1 MAEAALR
8 GQFLQDGNQIFFET
22 VLNVLNPPEDLIVP
36 ESAGELLAGRS
47 MNAINQ
53 AAVEG
58 VIAAHVAT
66 GVPIIKL
73 DIPAL
78 TPHCF
83 GQLVY
88 FFETACALSGYL
100 NGVNPFDQPGVES
113 YKTEM
118 RKVLQSK

>member
-1 MAEAALR
+1 
-8 GQFLQDGNQIFFET
+8 
-22 VLNVLNPPEDLIVP
+22 
-36 ESAGELLAGRS
+36 

-58 VIAAHVAT
+58 VIAAHQAT
-66 GVPIIKL
+66 GVPIIKV

-88 FFETACALSGYL
+88 FFEMTCALSGYL

-118 RKVLQSK
+118 RKVLKSK